1 MQDDRGGR
9 TQLQVRQSIAIVV
22 LQALLGGPGSLWL
35 FSQGWVSRRLSRRDL
50 DPEDDGHRNWT
61 SFVFKN
67 MNFMLH
73 CLSSILVWAA
83 LIARC
88 VGAESVELDFLAVAS
103 ISIWCNLLVLTV
115 PFEFF
120 GYIIITTY
128 KMLVGD
134 IVQFAAAYVSITAGF
149 SFAVFALFQMSPSP
163 ESPIDAEHP
172 LVATMVFLQT
182 HPLEVTAGSSC
193 LVGCPYFDNFFRAV
207 VLLGLDGG

>member
-9 TQLQVRQSIAIVV
+9 TQLQVRQSMAIVV

-88 VGAESVELDFLAVAS
+88 VGAEPIELDCLAVAS

-120 GYIIITTY
+120 GYIILTTY

-134 IVQFAAAYVSITAGF
+134 IVQFAAAYIFLTLGF
-149 SFAVFALFQMSPSP
+149 SLGTYALYQMSPSD
-163 ESPIDAEHP
+163 ESSNLSSNP
-172 LVATMVFLQT
+172 LEATMVYLSVST
-182 HPLEVTAGSSC
+182 SLH
-193 LVGCPYFDNFFRAV
+193 V
-207 VLLGLDGG
+207 V